1 VKFNVGIT
9 VNAPISTVVE
19 VEAEDEDE
27 AIDKAHDLVLH
38 DKRYTVRDFD
48 GNMVEVVGD
57 DVHTDS
63 IDRGAP

>member
-1 VKFNVGIT
+1 MKFNVGVTIL
-9 VNAPISTVVE
+9 APISTVIE

-27 AIDKAHDLVLH
+27 AIDKAHHLALY

>member
-1 VKFNVGIT
+1 MKFNVGIT

-48 GNMVEVVGD
+48 GNAVDFID
-57 DVHTDS
+57 DDLSTDS